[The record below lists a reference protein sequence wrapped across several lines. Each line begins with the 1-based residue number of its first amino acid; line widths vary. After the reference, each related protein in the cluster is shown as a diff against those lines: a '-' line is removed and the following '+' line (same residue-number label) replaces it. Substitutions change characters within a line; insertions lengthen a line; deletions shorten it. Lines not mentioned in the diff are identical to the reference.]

1 MTDAMTDVSTN
12 LVIGTTTETTTTK
25 KAKKT
30 KKKNKKPKR
39 CQHNECKKKLSLVDL
54 TCVCKCNKYFC
65 PLHRMCEKHQCEY
78 NFEEEK
84 KRLYQS
90 RIDNMKCVASK
101 MEEKA

>member
-1 MTDAMTDVSTN
+1 MTDVSTN

>member
-1 MTDAMTDVSTN
+1 MTDVSTN
-12 LVIGTTTETTTTK
+12 LVIDTTTEITTTK
-25 KAKKT
+25 KVKKTKKT
-30 KKKNKKPKR
+30 KKKTKKPKR

-65 PLHRMCEKHQCEY
+65 PLHRMCEKHHCEY
-78 NFEEEK
+78 DFEEEK

-101 MEEKA
+101 MEDKA

>member
-1 MTDAMTDVSTN
+1 MTDVFTN